1 MTAVE
6 AAAVAATPV
15 APALPTGGAL
25 DPKGDVPA
33 YDPASERIPIVVE
46 EQREGIIVTVASKIF
61 NWGRSNSLWPFTFG
75 LACCAIEMIT
85 AQGST
90 FDMSRFGS
98 EVSRA
103 SPRQCDLM
111 IVPGTVTKKMAPRI
125 KNLYDQMADPK
136 FVIAMG
142 ACATNGGP
150 YQDSYFV
157 VKGVDKIVPVDVYI
171 PGCPPRPEALLDGL
185 QKLQQ
190 KIRDQNHT
198 LELGF

>member
-1 MTAVE
+1 MS
-6 AAAVAATPV
+6 AVASVQSASTS
-15 APALPTGGAL
+15 AES
-25 DPKGDVPA
+25 VPA
-33 YDPASERIPIVVE
+33 YDPSSDRIPIVVE
-46 EQREGIIVTVASKIF
+46 EQKDGILVTVTSKIF

-85 AQGST
+85 AQAST
-90 FDMSRFGS
+90 HDMSRFGS

-136 FVIAMG
+136 YVIAMG

-150 YQDSYFV
+150 YQESYFV
-157 VKGVDKIVPVDVYI
+157 VKGVDKIIPVDVYI
-171 PGCPPRPEALLDGL
+171 PGCPPRPEALMDGL
-185 QKLQQ
+185 MKLQA
-190 KIRDQNHT
+190 KIRDQNES
-198 LELGF
+198 LDLGF

>member
-1 MTAVE
+1 VSPGE
-6 AAAVAATPV
+6 AAHAEAEA
-15 APALPTGGAL
+15 
-25 DPKGDVPA
+25 PA
-33 YDPASERIPIVVE
+33 YDPADPSHLEAPRIPIVVE
-46 EQREGIIVTVASKIF
+46 EQREGLVLTVLSKLV
-61 NWGRSNSLWPFTFG
+61 NWGRSNSVWPFTFG

-85 AQGST
+85 SQAPA
-90 FDMSRFGS
+90 FDISRFGS
-98 EVSRA
+98 EVFRA

-125 KNLYDQMADPK
+125 KTLYDQMPDPK
-136 FVIAMG
+136 YVIAMG

-157 VKGVDKIVPVDVYI
+157 VKGVDKIIPVDVYI
-171 PGCPPRPEALLDGL
+171 PGCPPRPEALLDGV

-190 KIRDQNHT
+190 KIRDQNAI

>member
-1 MTAVE
+1 MSPGEV
-6 AAAVAATPV
+6 AAAAM
-15 APALPTGGAL
+15 PALAPVVALGGSSSA
-25 DPKGDVPA
+25 PEVPA
-33 YDPASERIPIVVE
+33 YDPSSERIPIVVE
-46 EQREGIIVTVASKIF
+46 EQREGVLVTVASKIF

-136 FVIAMG
+136 YVIAMG

-157 VKGVDKIVPVDVYI
+157 VKGVDKIIPVDVYI

>member
-1 MTAVE
+1 MS
-6 AAAVAATPV
+6 AAAEVQPMPGSAAPTM
-15 APALPTGGAL
+15 PASPAGAQHQ
-25 DPKGDVPA
+25 VPA
-33 YDPASERIPIVVE
+33 FDASSERIPIVVE

-75 LACCAIEMIT
+75 LACCAIEMIST
-85 AQGST
+85 QGST

-136 FVIAMG
+136 YVIAMG

-190 KIRDQNHT
+190 KIRDQNT
-198 LELGF
+198 SLDLGF